1 MSELKI
7 TDWPWQVEGPDGTGE
22 PDSQKQ
28 YNGKPYQEYSRVTG
42 KTGDF
47 CKGVAHIYQ
56 GDKGPVGSPEA
67 LEEQLANARL
77 IAAAPEL
84 LEACRELL
92 RHCERYLGPTI
103 CGGEMT
109 NARAA
114 IEKATGES

>member
-1 MSELKI
+1 MSELRI

-28 YNGKPYQEYSRVTG
+28 YNGKPYQEYSRVSG
-42 KTGDF
+42 KKGEF
-47 CKGVAHIYQ
+47 RKGVAHVYQ

-84 LEACRELL
+84 LDACINVTEESAADMPYATYEKLL
-92 RHCERYLGPTI
+92 Q
-103 CGGEMT
+103 
-109 NARAA
+109 A
-114 IEKATGES
+114 IKKATGES